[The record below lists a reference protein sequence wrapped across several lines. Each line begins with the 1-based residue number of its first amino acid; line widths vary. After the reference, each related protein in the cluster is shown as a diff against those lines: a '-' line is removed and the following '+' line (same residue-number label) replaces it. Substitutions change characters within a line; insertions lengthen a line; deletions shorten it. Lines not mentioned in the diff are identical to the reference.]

1 MGNRLNTYFLAAPL
15 LLSPAAFAQDAPQDP
30 HWYVGLPVAV
40 VQLEAGAGGALP
52 EESLDA
58 LLRARQNEPLEPKTI
73 ALDIATLFRVGE
85 FSAVEADV
93 VPWLSYDPVTG
104 EPAAGVALTY
114 LVYPAPTISKIKVHG
129 RIDFKTSE
137 ILAQSGLTP
146 GQPHYPSLDNSH
158 AEERIRRWLVR
169 QGYANAQIA
178 IKVEES
184 AGEYELTI
192 LVDQGVP
199 NVIERLTFA
208 GNIPEMVSKG
218 GNRKLY
224 RWVHK
229 AGVREGEAFAPD
241 AINRAQQKIREHLG
255 SMRRGILRRR
265 HGWVEARVTWVKL
278 STRDGAVQ
286 ITYTVDPGRRLSLDV
301 RGIPFRGDA
310 KARQALGIDDRL
322 RLTRGYLDEAPVQL
336 REWLQN
342 RGYYNATSTV
352 ELLEPTRTDQVLSVR
367 VERGARHFFGDD
379 LGFVGIDFS
388 GNENLSD
395 ADLQRVVDQASYDV
409 IRRDF
414 FTEAELEKGLV
425 AATELYRARG
435 YQSATLAQQ
444 PLAPAD
450 IGLRGIPPLRI
461 LSAPIRKVFGIETS
475 RKIIP
480 RVTVEEGPL
489 TIMESVTI
497 ETDAE
502 EVPLDFLDDAIAEL
516 AEAPYSPHQVE
527 FLARRIVEKHRSS
540 GYLEADVKVKVYE
553 IEPLRVRCT
562 IEVDADEKILLRSM
576 VTRGLRRTRPDF
588 VKREVDIALGDPI
601 TSTEL
606 SEARENLYNL
616 GIFRTVDLQ
625 LLGDDA
631 LRDLVVSVDERGR
644 YSWEVGGGVSTDQGL
659 RGFFRATRRNLWGTA
674 HRVNFLSQIGLDYG
688 SENLQDFVPDITSPE
703 GYFALS
709 YTAPR
714 FPTRR
719 MDLVLDALLFERRQE
734 RTWRMA
740 RTGGGVALQWQLDKK
755 GATEIRPGIRLET
768 RQLQQVDSG
777 ALLSIDPWIDRLVLG
792 VPSLWRIQET
802 VTVLLI
808 RDHRNDRISPTRG
821 WLISSNAEWAPGLDW
836 SSIHDQTPASFV
848 KAEARMSS
856 YIPLGRFVLRVSGE
870 AGRGISLNE
879 HGIPLEDR
887 YRLGGTGSLR
897 GFRRDGVGPRNESPR
912 IDIDWPNGIRP
923 VLDYAIRD
931 NPERWVPTGGDTSA
945 VSTIELVMPLPALG
959 MKAWDGWAAAG
970 FADIGNV
977 WQISH
982 PAGVPGARPTSTLPR
997 YAENIPLLRYGIG
1010 GGIRVATPVGPLQVD
1025 LASNPQ
1031 SLFSSGSRR
1040 TLLVEGWEEPP
1051 FRFHLTLGA
1060 LW

>member
-1 MGNRLNTYFLAAPL
+1 MGNRLISYFLTAPL
-15 LLSPAAFAQDAPQDP
+15 LTTAAFGQDHQEDP

-58 LLRARQNEPLEPKTI
+58 LLRARQGDPLEPKTL
-73 ALDIATLFRVGE
+73 ALDLATLFRVGE

-93 VPWLSYDPVTG
+93 APWMSVDPDTG
-104 EPAAGVALTY
+104 EPTPGVALTY
-114 LVYPAPTISKIKVHG
+114 LVYPAPTISRIKVQG
-129 RIDFKTSE
+129 RSDFKTSE

-146 GQPHYPSLDNSH
+146 GQPHYPALDNAH

-169 QGYANAQIA
+169 RGYANAQIA
-178 IKVEES
+178 IKVEGSDSEL
-184 AGEYELTI
+184 ELTI

-208 GNIPEMVSKG
+208 GDIPEMVSKRD
-218 GNRKLY
+218 NRKLY
-224 RWVHK
+224 RWARK
-229 AGVREGEAFAPD
+229 AGVRKGEAFAPD
-241 AINRAQQKIREHLG
+241 AINRAQQKIREQLG
-255 SMRRGILRRR
+255 SMRRGVLRKR
-265 HGWVEARVTWVKL
+265 HGWIEARVTWVKL

-286 ITYTVDPGRRLSLDV
+286 ITYTIDPGRRLSLDV
-301 RGIPFRGDA
+301 RGIPFRADT
-310 KARQALGIDDRL
+310 KARQALSIDDRL
-322 RLTRGYLDEAPVQL
+322 RLTRGYLDEAPDQL
-336 REWLQN
+336 REWLRN
-342 RGYYNATSTV
+342 RGYYDAQATV
-352 ELLEPTRTDQVLSVR
+352 ELIEPTRTDQILSIR
-367 VERGARHFFGDD
+367 VDRGARHFFGDD
-379 LGFVGIDFS
+379 LGFVGIDFT
-388 GNENLSD
+388 GNDNLSD

-414 FTEAELEKGLV
+414 FTEKELDKGLV

-435 YQSATLAQQ
+435 YQSAVLTQA
-444 PLAPAD
+444 PLAPSD
-450 IGLRGIPPLRI
+450 ISPRGIPPLRV
-461 LSAPIRKVFGIETS
+461 LTAPFRKVFGIEST

-480 RVTVEEGPL
+480 KVTVDEGPL
-489 TIMESVTI
+489 TIMESVTV
-497 ETDAE
+497 ETDAV
-502 EVPLDFLDDAIAEL
+502 EVDLGFLDEAIAEL
-516 AEAPYSPHQVE
+516 AEGPYSPHQVE
-527 FLARRIVEKHRSS
+527 FIARRIVEQHRAT
-540 GYLEADVKVKVYE
+540 GYLEADVKVQVYE
-553 IEPLRVRCT
+553 LEPLRVRCT
-562 IEVDADEKILLRSM
+562 IAVDAGDKLLLRSM

-588 VKREVDIALGDPI
+588 VHREIDIDLGAPI
-601 TSTEL
+601 TSLEL
-606 SEARENLYNL
+606 EEARQNLYNL

-631 LRDLVVSVDERGR
+631 LRDLVISVDERGR
-644 YSWEVGGGVSTDQGL
+644 YSWEVGGGISTDQGL

-688 SENLQDFVPDITSPE
+688 SDNIQDFLPDITSPE

-714 FPTRR
+714 FPSRR

-740 RTGGGVALQWQLDKK
+740 RTGGGVALQWQLDSR
-755 GATEIRPGIRLET
+755 GATEMRPGIRLET
-768 RQLQQVDSG
+768 RQLQQVDMG
-777 ALLSIDPWIDRLVLG
+777 ALLSTDPWIDRLEQG
-792 VPSLWRIQET
+792 PPSLWRVQET
-802 VTVLLI
+802 LSLLLI
-808 RDHRNDRISPTRG
+808 RDQRNDRVAPTRG
-821 WLISSNAEWAPGLDW
+821 WLISSNAEWAPGLNW
-836 SSIHDQTPASFV
+836 SGIHEQTAAAFL

-856 YIPLGRFVLRVSGE
+856 YIPVGQFVLRLSGE
-870 AGRGISLNE
+870 VGRGIRLNE
-879 HGIPLEDR
+879 NGIPLEDR

-897 GFRRDGVGPRNESPR
+897 GFRRDAVGPRNETPR
-912 IDIDWPNGIRP
+912 IDIDWPSEIQP

-945 VSTIELVMPLPALG
+945 VSTLELVMPLPALG

-970 FADIGNV
+970 FMDIGNV
-977 WQISH
+977 WQLSY
-982 PAGVPGARPTSTLPR
+982 PAGIPGARPSSTLPR
-997 YAENIPLLRYGIG
+997 YAADTPVVRVGVG
-1010 GGIRVATPVGPLQVD
+1010 GGMRVATPVGPLQVD
-1025 LASNPQ
+1025 LAANPQ